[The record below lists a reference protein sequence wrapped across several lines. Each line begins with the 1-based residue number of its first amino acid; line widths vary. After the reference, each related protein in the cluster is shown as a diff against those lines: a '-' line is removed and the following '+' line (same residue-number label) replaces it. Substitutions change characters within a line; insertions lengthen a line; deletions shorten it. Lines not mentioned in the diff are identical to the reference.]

1 MGNGNGNRPK
11 KETSRQLELYHE
23 YQNITPQNRSLR
35 KVAEKYSVSEGYIFN
50 LSQRHGWVERVLEYD
65 KQRLG
70 KLEKAS
76 DRDFVADRIKRLK
89 QIDTSID
96 VAQKLIEEA
105 LKKIVER
112 IRGDHDEGIR
122 IRNAYDLAQVMKA
135 SRDFIELEQMITGG
149 IDPGRITLVQMI
161 QQIHVGLI
169 PENVK
174 KSQINTGG

>member
-1 MGNGNGNRPK
+1 MGNGNGK
-11 KETSRQLELYHE
+11 GKKYKETSRQLELYNS
-23 YQNITPQNRSLR
+23 YVSMLPQERSLR
-35 KVAEKYSVSEGYIFN
+35 QVAQNYSVSEGYIFQ
-50 LSQRHGWVERVLEYD
+50 LSQKLGWVARAKEHD
-65 KQRLG
+65 QRRLA

-76 DRDFVADRIKRLK
+76 DRDFVADRTKRLK

-135 SRDFIELEQMITGG
+135 SRDFVELEQMITGG
-149 IDPGRITLVQMI
+149 IDPGRVTLVQQI
-161 QQIHVGLI
+161 QQIFVGLI

-174 KSQINTGG
+174 KGQVLP